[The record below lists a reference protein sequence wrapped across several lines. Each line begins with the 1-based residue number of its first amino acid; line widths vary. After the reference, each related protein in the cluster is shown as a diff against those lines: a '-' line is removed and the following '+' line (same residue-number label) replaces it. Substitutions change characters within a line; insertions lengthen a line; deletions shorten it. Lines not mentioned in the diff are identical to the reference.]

1 MVESIIPAWLTSL
14 FESFG
19 PQAVGGSEAVIG
31 GGAAPMSF
39 GDTLAGVAKNE
50 VSQQIA
56 PVMDMYKTMTNPS
69 STMGDMARPMS
80 FGDTLGEFAKN
91 EVRQQIAPAM
101 GVYNTMTNPYSTM
114 GDMANSAFKYSFNPK
129 EDEKALMMPQMGGG
143 YGGGMAS
150 NYVGGIPS
158 ILQKTNSGILPYI
171 GSR

>member
-1 MVESIIPAWLTSL
+1 MEALLASFLESLGMGQA
-14 FESFG
+14 
-19 PQAVGGSEAVIG
+19 AVGGSEAVIG

-39 GDTLAGVAKNE
+39 GDTLGGFAQNQI
-50 VSQQIA
+50 SQQMA
-56 PVMDMYKTMTNPS
+56 PTMD
-69 STMGDMARPMS
+69 
-80 FGDTLGEFAKN
+80 
-91 EVRQQIAPAM
+91 
-101 GVYNTMTNPYSTM
+101 VYNTMTNPNSTM